1 MPFVHTTNYSV
12 DMQDVCF
19 VVVCVVVVACVVAVA
34 GDVAAAVSDSVA
46 GFPACPLPG

>member
-19 VVVCVVVVACVVAVA
+19 VVVACAVVAFA
-34 GDVAAAVSDSVA
+34 GDVAAVSDSVA

>member
-19 VVVCVVVVACVVAVA
+19 VVVACVVARVVAFA
-34 GDVAAAVSDSVA
+34 GDVAAVSDSVA